1 MIKPFYQDEPSPTR
15 EIITY
20 DGTNYLVEHEGYCS
34 KPSTFLCTT
43 SNTVVIGKDGKEL
56 EVVENYPPELTC
68 SECGI
73 PAVIKPPD
81 KPKRMVKDV
90 AGIQKPLME

>member
-1 MIKPFYQDEPSPTR
+1 LIKPFYQDEPSPTR

-20 DGTNYLVEHEGYCS
+20 DRTNYLVEHEGYCM
-34 KPSTFLCTT
+34 P
-43 SNTVVIGKDGKEL
+43 V
-56 EVVENYPPELTC
+56 
-68 SECGI
+68 
-73 PAVIKPPD
+73 VIKPPD